1 MFTYYLIRLK
11 YSLFFFRCKTM
22 SRLWQRLFQ
31 NPSESVVRSEVK
43 SLRTYAYKCIEKQQI
58 EDARKALCSAIELT
72 HFSLHKWKLSNRA
85 KHKRMRENLADLR
98 QLMHLDTFEV
108 KPVKMSMPKTFGN
121 IDEDRLNAICE
132 NKLFTKFSHCL
143 VIPDPSNTSWD
154 QIVGNEEAKEIILNA
169 LEYPIMFEGMV
180 DTAATGVLLYGPPGT
195 GKSMIARAVAHRLN
209 MVFLE
214 LQVKDIMSKYQG
226 ESEQNVAEFFQF
238 AESIK
243 PCVVFIDEIDSLLGK
258 RSTSTDA
265 PEAKRGVTNQLL
277 HATQGSRGLFL
288 IGATNTPWQL
298 DSAFIR
304 RFDYKCYIELP
315 SLKERKALLTNFLAN
330 RSHSLLKIDLHHFA
344 MELEGYSGSEICTF
358 LKKVEY
364 RHQRKLDE
372 GNYFAENPNGEWYLC
387 HKYHP
392 LAVQTTFRILK
403 SQRKRVL
410 LPNVCVID
418 FDITEVQKSSTK
430 NDLSKYDEFYTQF
443 G

>member
-1 MFTYYLIRLK
+1 
-11 YSLFFFRCKTM
+11 M
-22 SRLWQRLFQ
+22 SRLWQKLFS
-31 NPSESVVRSEVK
+31 NPSENVVRSEVK
-43 SLRTYAYKCIEKQQI
+43 SLRNYAYKCIEKQQI
-58 EDARKALCSAIELT
+58 ADAKKALCSAIELT
-72 HFSLHKWKLSNRA
+72 HYSLRKWKLSNRA
-85 KHKRMRENLADLR
+85 KNKRMRENLADLR
-98 QLMHLDTFEV
+98 QLMHLDTVEPV
-108 KPVKMSMPKTFGN
+108 KPLKLASSKPLGTF
-121 IDEDRLNAICE
+121 DEDRLNAICE
-132 NKLFTKFSHCL
+132 NKLYKKFAHCL
-143 VIPDPSNTSWD
+143 VLPDPNNCSWD
-154 QIVGNEEAKEIILNA
+154 RIVGNEEAKEIILNA
-169 LEYPIMFEGMV
+169 LEYPIMFQGMI

-258 RSTSTDA
+258 RSTTSEA

-315 SLKERKALLTNFLAN
+315 TYKERKALLNNFLAD
-330 RSHSLLKIDLHHFA
+330 RSHSLLQIDLHHFA

-364 RHQRKLDE
+364 RLQRKLDE
-372 GNYFAENPNGEWYLC
+372 GHYFTQNAHGEWYLC

-392 LAVQTTFRILK
+392 FAVQTTFRILK
-403 SQRKRVL
+403 SQKQRVL

-430 NDLSKYDEFYTQF
+430 NDLTKYDEFYTQF